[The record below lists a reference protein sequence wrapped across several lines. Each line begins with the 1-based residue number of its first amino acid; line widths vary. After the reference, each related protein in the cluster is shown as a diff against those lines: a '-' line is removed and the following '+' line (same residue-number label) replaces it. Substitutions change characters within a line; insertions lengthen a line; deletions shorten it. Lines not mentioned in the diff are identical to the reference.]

1 MLCLLNLMESFHKT
15 LLMWEREEQDKG
27 IVSHSDR
34 NHTEEME
41 TPSIA
46 VPFIKIITA
55 LYS

>member
-15 LLMWEREEQDKG
+15 LLMWEREAQDKG
-27 IVSHSDR
+27 IVSHSDG
-34 NHTEEME
+34 NHTEERE

-46 VPFIKIITA
+46 VGFIKIIIA

>member
-1 MLCLLNLMESFHKT
+1 MESFHKT

-46 VPFIKIITA
+46 VRFIKIIIA

>member
-1 MLCLLNLMESFHKT
+1 MLCLLNLMESFHKI

-41 TPSIA
+41 TPCIA
-46 VPFIKIITA
+46 VGFIKIITA

>member
-41 TPSIA
+41 TPCIA